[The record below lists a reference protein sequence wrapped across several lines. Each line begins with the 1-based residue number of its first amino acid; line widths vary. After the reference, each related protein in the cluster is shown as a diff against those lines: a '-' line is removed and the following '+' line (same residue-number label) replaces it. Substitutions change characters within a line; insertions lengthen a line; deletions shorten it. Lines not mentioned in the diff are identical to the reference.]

1 MSLFPKLPKNEQISC
16 KDCSA
21 RRYAWF
27 KKCKKTKL
35 ENLQEYRSTQSVIK
49 AGDYLFMEGETPR
62 HAYTLQEGWVICFKT
77 LSNGQ
82 RQVLSVVFSGDYL
95 GYQTDMN
102 KPLGYSAQ
110 AATDCRVCSFSEAN
124 IAQLLMK
131 EPELIQTLLEIQGKQ
146 AAECQNHLSYV
157 GQASAKLRTAYFL
170 AKIIEKLEKRGVDIR
185 QRIEFPLTHED
196 VADAVG
202 VSSVHMS
209 RVSSELRRDEIIDC
223 RHNHIHVL
231 DFKALH
237 CLAGSIFE

>member
-1 MSLFPKLPKNEQISC
+1 MSLLPKLPKNEQISC
-16 KDCSA
+16 QHCSV
-21 RRYAWF
+21 RRHAWF
-27 KKCKKTKL
+27 KKCNKTEL
-35 ENLQEYRSTQSVIK
+35 LNLQYYRSTQSVIK
-49 AGDYLFMEGETPR
+49 AGEYLFMEGETPR
-62 HAYTLQEGWVICFKT
+62 HAYTLQDGWITCFKT
-77 LSNGQ
+77 LSNGK
-82 RQVLSVVFSGDYL
+82 RQILTVAFSGDYL
-95 GYQTDMN
+95 GYQTDMSE
-102 KPLGYSAQ
+102 PLGYSAQ
-110 AATDCRVCSFSEAN
+110 AATDCRVCSFSESN
-124 IAQLLMK
+124 IIQLLTK

-146 AAECQNHLSYV
+146 AEECQNHLSYV

-209 RVSSELRRDEIIDC
+209 RVSSELRRDKIIDC

-231 DFKALH
+231 DFKALK